1 MTAKT
6 APVTLVRRRVLAL
19 RRHLPTALDG
29 DPGALHRARVASRRL
44 RELLPLVRPTSP
56 KARRRIRRLTQ
67 LLGRVR
73 ELDVA
78 IGLLN
83 EGDLGRGV
91 TRLAL
96 YEARQHL
103 REGREARRVQMLRRL
118 HKVSLKK
125 LDRHVEGMI
134 TAAAAQ
140 EAAEWRRV
148 LATRLTRRAARLRDE
163 MASAGAIY
171 VAERL
176 HGVRIAAKKLRYALE
191 IGAEMGLREA
201 AGLAAIVRR
210 SQVTLGDLQDR
221 SVLLREVHEAGDK
234 AVDESARLGLL
245 ALAAQLEEV
254 CRERHA
260 QYLAQRPALADAVAA
275 VRQHIVPELARGART
290 RAPLRAA
297 LKPARAP
304 RRAAAR

>member
-6 APVTLVRRRVLAL
+6 APVTLVRRRAQAL
-19 RRHLPTALDG
+19 RRHLPSALEG

-44 RELLPLVRPTSP
+44 RELLPLVRTSP
-56 KARRRIRRLTQ
+56 KARRRVRRLTQ

-73 ELDVA
+73 EMDVA
-78 IGLLN
+78 IGLLDM
-83 EGDLGRGV
+83 GDLGRGV

-103 REGREARRVQMLRRL
+103 REGREARRAHMLRRL

-125 LDRHVEGMI
+125 LDRHVEEMI
-134 TAAAAQ
+134 AAAAAQ
-140 EAAEWRRV
+140 EPSDWRRI
-148 LATRLTRRAARLRDE
+148 LATRLTRRSARLRDE
-163 MASAGAIY
+163 MTAAGAMY

-191 IGAEMGLREA
+191 IAAEMGLREA
-201 AGLAAIVRR
+201 ASLAAIVRR

-221 SVLLREVHEAGDK
+221 NVLLREVHEAGAK
-234 AVDESARLGLL
+234 AVDESARLGLV
-245 ALAAQLEEV
+245 ALATQLDEA
-254 CRERHA
+254 CREQHA
-260 QYLAQRPALADAVAA
+260 HYLAQRPALADAVAA
-275 VRQHIVPELARGART
+275 VRQHIVPELARGAR
-290 RAPLRAA
+290 RRPPLRAV